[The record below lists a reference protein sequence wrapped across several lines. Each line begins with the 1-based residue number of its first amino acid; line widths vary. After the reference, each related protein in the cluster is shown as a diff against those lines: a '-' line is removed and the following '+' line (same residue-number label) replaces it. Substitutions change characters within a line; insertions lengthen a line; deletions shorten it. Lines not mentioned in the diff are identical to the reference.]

1 MQASGMLRRRPLHL
15 ATALLLTGSVASIG
29 CDDDPAQTGGA
40 GGKGSTASSTATGMG
55 GAGGVHIAGLAGPVE
70 AAYDPNGLLHLSCT
84 TDEDCYAA
92 LGYFHASNRMFFMDF
107 VRNLVRGRLGEL
119 VKAGDTVLQ
128 RDFANRLF
136 FSTAD
141 GKPLP
146 KQLLDDASPA
156 VKAYMT
162 AYTAGV
168 NAWIKDM
175 REQKNGATLTTEYD
189 FALIDKTKIR
199 DWEPEDSAAVGL
211 YVLNDLSNNS
221 DDEISLAKELPAYAA
236 SNPALAAD
244 LFTPTPVFDAF
255 TMTGSMLTAKKSG
268 GLDPSAISR
277 AASLAEL
284 LADARSLTGLIG
296 SGVHQTH
303 PADTGSNNWCVGPSR
318 TTDKH
323 AILANDPHLVLT
335 NPSIWFGVELDAK
348 SNGGKGT
355 YHVAGSTFPGLP
367 SVMVGHNETLGW
379 GVTTAYYDLADVY
392 DETLTADG
400 KSVMFN
406 GNPVP
411 IVEVEAE
418 FGDIS
423 TNVPVKKTLRWVPHH
438 GPIVSEDLPNKK
450 AVTVKWTGHAGGT
463 DLDAFFGIAKSAT
476 VADAQEVL
484 KQVRSA
490 NQNFVVVDQAGSI
503 GWYPYGS
510 VPSRPWASMALPPWL
525 PLPGDGT
532 AEWGLLPV
540 PVASLPQLTNPASGT
555 IATANQDMTGASQDG
570 NILND
575 NQAALQAI
583 TKAEGTR
590 QQRIQ
595 DRIAQGGNTHSVASM
610 VDIQGDSYS
619 LYGSV
624 VTPAILAAEAGQT
637 LSANEQA
644 VVDALSNWLYT
655 CPTGLDGNDPATA
668 TKSADPA
675 IAADSIGC
683 TAFHATLYAIIA
695 EALAD
700 DVVAAGNVSISGERW
715 DLHLVVRAI
724 KDPAS
729 VTSTFWDDVATAAT
743 TETRDDILRRA
754 VTKAAAALAT
764 SGPADDWRWGRFHTL
779 SLRSIYDS
787 FDVKT
792 YNAPAV
798 AAPGGQYTVNVANP
812 SKRALPPAGMPV
824 DFAFAAGP
832 SVRFVVEAKPEGVT
846 MTYEL
851 PGGAD
856 LHRESPFYNNLLPN
870 WLVNKPIDFPF
881 GPGAVPNPAVTV
893 HIEP

>member
-1 MQASGMLRRRPLHL
+1 MLRRRPLHL
-15 ATALLLTGSVASIG
+15 ASALLLTGSALGSILSSG

-55 GAGGVHIAGLAGPVE
+55 GSGGVHIAGLAGPVD
-70 AAYDPNGLLHLSCT
+70 AVYDPNGLLHLSCT

-92 LGYFHASNRMFFMDF
+92 LGYFHAANRMFFMDF
-107 VRNLVRGRLGEL
+107 IRNLVRGRLGEL
-119 VKAGDTVLQ
+119 VKAGDTVVD
-128 RDFANRLF
+128 RDKANRLF
-136 FSTAD
+136 FSTAQ
-141 GKPLP
+141 GKPLAT
-146 KQLLDDASPA
+146 QLLDDASPA
-156 VKAYMT
+156 VKGYMT

-189 FALIDKTKIR
+189 FSLIDKTKIR

-221 DDEISLAKELPAYAA
+221 DDEISLGIQRPAYEA
-236 SNPALAAD
+236 SNPALADD
-244 LFTPTPVFDAF
+244 LFTPKPVFDAF
-255 TMTGSMLTAKKSG
+255 TTTLSMATAQKASTPSAKKT
-268 GLDPSAISR
+268 PSS
-277 AASLAEL
+277 AAFVEL
-284 LADARSLTGLIG
+284 LGKARETTRLIG
-296 SGVHQTH
+296 SGVHQTN
-303 PADTGSNNWCVGPSR
+303 PADIGSNNWCVGPSR

-348 SNGGKGT
+348 SNGGKGSF
-355 YHVAGSTFPGLP
+355 HVAGSTFPGLP

-392 DETLTADG
+392 EETLTPDG
-400 KSVMFN
+400 KSVLFN

-411 IVEVEAE
+411 IIEIEAE
-418 FGDIS
+418 FGDLTS
-423 TNVPVKKTLRWVPHH
+423 PTPKTHTLRWVPHH
-438 GPIVSEDLPNKK
+438 GPVVVYDPANSK

-463 DLDAFFGIAKSAT
+463 DLDAFFGIAKAAS
-476 VADAQEVL
+476 VADAQEAL
-484 KQVRSA
+484 KKVSSA
-490 NQNFVVVDQAGSI
+490 NQNFVVVDKDGTI

-510 VPSRPWASMALPPWL
+510 VPSRPFASTHAPWL
-525 PLPGDGT
+525 PLPGTGA
-532 AEWGLLPV
+532 AEWGLAV
-540 PVASLPQLTNPASGT
+540 PTDDLPQLTNPASGT

-570 NILND
+570 DLLND
-575 NQAALQAI
+575 GQAALQAI

-590 QQRIQ
+590 QQRIL
-595 DRIAQGGNTHSVASM
+595 DRIAQGANNHSVASM
-610 VDIQGDSYS
+610 VDIQGDTYS

-624 VTPAILAAEAGQT
+624 VTPAVLAAEAGQT
-637 LSANEQA
+637 LTANEQA
-644 VVDALSNWLYT
+644 VVDALSKWQFN
-655 CPTGLDGNDPATA
+655 CPTGLDGSDPATA
-668 TKSADPA
+668 AKSADPA

-683 TAFHATLYAIIA
+683 TVFHATLYSIVT

-700 DVVAAGNVSISGERW
+700 DVVAAGNVPISGERW

-729 VTSTFWDDVATAAT
+729 IASTFWDDVSTVGT

-754 VTKAAAALAT
+754 VTKAAAALAV

-787 FDVKT
+787 FGVPT
-792 YNAPAV
+792 YNAPAA

-812 SKRALPPAGMPV
+812 SKRALPMAGMPV

-846 MTYEL
+846 MSYQL
-851 PGGAD
+851 PGGND

-870 WLVNKPIDFPF
+870 WLVNKPITFPF
-881 GPGAVPNPAVTV
+881 GPGAVSNPAVTV
-893 HIEP
+893 HLEP